1 LRWIKA
7 AMLRARLSSFVPAGL
22 KSSKKSGKHTGE
34 IVVSTY
40 ASIMVALDL
49 GPDVVARIKLAADLA
64 DRVGARLIGAAA
76 RQPVVAAIA
85 EAPFAAGMLV
95 EEDRRFASEE
105 LREVETVFR
114 DAVGS
119 RDRIAFRSA
128 FEMPTFFL
136 AGQARAADL
145 LVVGRQG
152 RDDHDDW
159 RFAVDPGDLALGAG
173 RPILVAPPKISV
185 LSAKRV
191 VIAWKDAREARR
203 AVRDALPLL
212 KAADEVLVV
221 AVGESGRAGALD
233 VKEHLDGHG
242 INARTL
248 VQARRESAVAD
259 DLIRAAE
266 REGADLMVAGAYGH
280 SRTREWILGG
290 VTRDLLDHAPIP
302 CLLAH

>member
-1 LRWIKA
+1 
-7 AMLRARLSSFVPAGL
+7 M
-22 KSSKKSGKHTGE
+22 
-34 IVVSTY
+34 
-40 ASIMVALDL
+40 
-49 GPDVVARIKLAADLA
+49 
-64 DRVGARLIGAAA
+64 
-76 RQPVVAAIA
+76 
-85 EAPFAAGMLV
+85 
-95 EEDRRFASEE
+95 
-105 LREVETVFR
+105 
-114 DAVGS
+114 
-119 RDRIAFRSA
+119 
-128 FEMPTFFL
+128 
-136 AGQARAADL
+136 
-145 LVVGRQG
+145 
-152 RDDHDDW
+152 
-159 RFAVDPGDLALGAG
+159 
-173 RPILVAPPKISV
+173 APPKISV